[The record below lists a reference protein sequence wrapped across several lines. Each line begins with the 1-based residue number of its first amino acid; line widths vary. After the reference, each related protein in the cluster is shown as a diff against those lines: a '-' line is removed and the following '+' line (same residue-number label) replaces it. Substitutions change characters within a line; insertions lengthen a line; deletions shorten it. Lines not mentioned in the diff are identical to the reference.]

1 MFDVGNDAYY
11 LDDLADVIG
20 VDHVKSPTHE
30 GDVDLAICNDQST
43 ELFEQFGWSQIIRM
57 GEL

>member
-1 MFDVGNDAYY
+1 